1 MPRVI
6 PRSVTSPGL
15 HMPINHF
22 IRSLAQECGSRAMG
36 IILSGAG
43 TDGAAGLD
51 AMRGAGGVT
60 FAQNPATEKIR
71 QHATRRTLRYR
82 LASGSV
88 LVRLGLI
95 APRCRAGLRAALA
108 VPALGRPILRSLS
121 AEPGRGSDSAQG
133 GQ

>member
-1 MPRVI
+1 MSSCQKRRQSERDPCKGQCNSGPAGREW
-6 PRSVTSPGL
+6 PGDRKPDAQSNSPL
-15 HMPINHF
+15 RDIAWSTQPINHF
-22 IRSLAQECGSRAMG
+22 IRSLAQECGSHASG

-71 QHATRRTLRYR
+71 KHATRGILRYR

-88 LVRLGLI
+88 L
-95 APRCRAGLRAALA
+95 
-108 VPALGRPILRSLS
+108 
-121 AEPGRGSDSAQG
+121 D
-133 GQ
+133 